1 MNEGNEF
8 VLLVEAMRKAQIAYE
23 FKRQPMYAAK
33 RREKE
38 KRVDKY
44 ILSLK
49 RRGQ

>member
-1 MNEGNEF
+1 MRDGDEF
-8 VLLVEAMRKAQIAYE
+8 VLLVEAMRKAQMAYE
-23 FKRQPMYAAK
+23 IKRQPMYAAK

-49 RRGQ
+49 RLGQ